1 MIIYSVILFIVS
13 CVVLIK
19 AGSESVKYLAKIAKF
34 LKWTEFTTAF
44 LLMAFISSLPEL
56 FVGIMSAFH
65 KSPEISLGNVFGS
78 NIINLTLALSIAI
91 LITGGI
97 KAKSAM
103 SQRTSIFTIVIGIT
117 PVVLMADGILNR
129 IDGIILLL
137 LLSFYVWNIA
147 QKKDIF
153 CEDTKKGTKKD
164 LSLSSGFWKVL
175 FLFLF
180 FILLLLISAEGIV
193 WSSKDIALFFN
204 LPILLISILLV
215 ALGTNL
221 PEIIFSVKAASL
233 DHKDMILGNLMGSVI
248 VNSTLVLGVTILI
261 TPITIFSFSP
271 YIAGMIFVVITAFFF
286 AIFIRTEKSI
296 NRKEAIALLFIYL
309 LFVITQIIIY

>member
-1 MIIYSVILFIVS
+1 
-13 CVVLIK
+13 
-19 AGSESVKYLAKIAKF
+19 
-34 LKWTEFTTAF
+34 
-44 LLMAFISSLPEL
+44 
-56 FVGIMSAFH
+56 
-65 KSPEISLGNVFGS
+65 
-78 NIINLTLALSIAI
+78 
-91 LITGGI
+91 
-97 KAKSAM
+97 
-103 SQRTSIFTIVIGIT
+103 
-117 PVVLMADGILNR
+117 
-129 IDGIILLL
+129 L